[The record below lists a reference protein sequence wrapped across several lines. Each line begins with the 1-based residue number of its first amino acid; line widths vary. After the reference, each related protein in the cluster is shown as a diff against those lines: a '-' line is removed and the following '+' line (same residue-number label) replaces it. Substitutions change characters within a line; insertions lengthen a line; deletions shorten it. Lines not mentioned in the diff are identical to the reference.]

1 MNNKKILVW
10 LSSLEIGI
18 NRLKQLLNKFNTLEE
33 IWRAEKTDLK
43 DIDGIGSKLIENLV
57 NNKNK
62 EQIEKYI
69 EKMQKEHISI
79 ITIEDELYP
88 NKLRNIYDKPLV
100 LYVKGNCKILN
111 EFSLAVIGCRK
122 CSSYG
127 KDISKNIGYS
137 LAKHHINVISGMAKG
152 IDTYSHIGCME
163 GQGKTI
169 AVLGNGVDYIYP
181 KENVQVY
188 NKIIQTGG
196 AIVSEYVIGTEP
208 SKIHFPA
215 RNRIISGLSNGV
227 IVVEAQKKSGT
238 LITVDFALEQGKNV
252 FTVPR

>member
-1 MNNKKILVW
+1 MDNKKILVW

-88 NKLRNIYDKPLV
+88 NKLRNI
-100 LYVKGNCKILN
+100 
-111 EFSLAVIGCRK
+111 
-122 CSSYG
+122 
-127 KDISKNIGYS
+127 
-137 LAKHHINVISGMAKG
+137 
-152 IDTYSHIGCME
+152 
-163 GQGKTI
+163 
-169 AVLGNGVDYIYP
+169 
-181 KENVQVY
+181 
-188 NKIIQTGG
+188 
-196 AIVSEYVIGTEP
+196 
-208 SKIHFPA
+208 
-215 RNRIISGLSNGV
+215 
-227 IVVEAQKKSGT
+227 
-238 LITVDFALEQGKNV
+238 
-252 FTVPR
+252 